1 MNCKSDENSSFCF
14 NPRDSFFFYL
24 IHMWSFRRIS
34 LTFNSSTMT
43 SSEWGNKSC
52 LNNNNTPQKNVY
64 THMKF
69 LPFLSLT
76 HSLTSTSVM
85 AVTIWNEKKIL
96 CDGNGLRNFIFKQKR
111 LLSDMTIYNI
121 KFKDSNLHFLI
132 WIFHNFYYFI
142 IITKNVNLKEL
153 KK

>member
-1 MNCKSDENSSFCF
+1 MCILSQLSKICAAWCLQRIFQQLS
-14 NPRDSFFFYL
+14 RDKYVRKNIKWIVKVTKILHFVSTLEILFSYIHL

-85 AVTIWNEKKIL
+85 AVTIWNEKKYCVMATDWGISFL
-96 CDGNGLRNFIFKQKR
+96 SKKYLNQIFAA
-111 LLSDMTIYNI
+111 
-121 KFKDSNLHFLI
+121 
-132 WIFHNFYYFI
+132 
-142 IITKNVNLKEL
+142 
-153 KK
+153 